1 MVYTGYMAKANAIL
15 FFDTETT
22 GLPRSW
28 RAPVTDV
35 ANWPRLVQLAW
46 ILYEE
51 SGRELSQGSYII
63 KPDGFTIPKEVAAIH
78 GISTERAL
86 REGES
91 ILAVLNAFQS
101 EMQRSV
107 CLVAHN
113 MSFDEMV
120 IGAEFLRNKLPNPVI
135 AKKRI
140 CTKEATT
147 NFCAIPSPN
156 GYGDYKWPK
165 LAELHAKLFGCDFE
179 GAHNAIADVAAT
191 AKCYWQLKKLGVL

>member
-1 MVYTGYMAKANAIL
+1 M
-15 FFDTETT
+15 
-22 GLPRSW
+22 
-28 RAPVTDV
+28 TDV

-46 ILYEE
+46 ILYGED
-51 SGRELSQGSYII
+51 GRELSQGSYII
-63 KPDGFTIPKEVAAIH
+63 KPDGFVIPKEVAAIH

-86 REGES
+86 LEGES
-91 ILAVLNAFQS
+91 ILTVLNAFQS
-101 EMQRSV
+101 EMQRSG

-120 IGAEFLRNKLPNPVI
+120 IGAEFLRSNLPNPVI
-135 AKKRI
+135 EKKRI

-165 LAELHAKLFGCDFE
+165 LAELHTKLFGCDFE